1 MAEQDSL
8 TLEKDGTVTAVF
20 GGATTVLRRPLFGEL
35 RGLRESL
42 WSAQDVLHDKAASLN
57 AVRARLK
64 AASES
69 GDAAEATAAL
79 REYHELDRQDTTA
92 NEDACVTIMR
102 TVFELLGERTLPDD
116 ADLPVWMSDGATISA
131 LMEHWRN
138 VPLDHG
144 SA

>member
-20 GGATTVLRRPLFGEL
+20 GGGKTVLRRPLLGEL
-35 RGLRESL
+35 RELRESL
-42 WSAQDVLHDKAASLN
+42 WAAQDVLYEKAASLSS
-57 AVRARLK
+57 ARAKIK

-69 GDAAEATAAL
+69 GDADDAEEAL
-79 REYHELDRQDTTA
+79 REFRNLERQDTTA
-92 NEDACVTIMR
+92 SEDACVNLMR
-102 TVFELLGERTLPDD
+102 TVFETLGGRTLADD
-116 ADLPVWMSDGATISA
+116 AALPVWMSDGATITA
-131 LMEHWRN
+131 FMEHWRH